1 MVVRLAIVS
10 GHRRRFVN
18 NVRGSGVKVAVDG
31 ELDCSQVV
39 CCLVALFE

>member
-1 MVVRLAIVS
+1 MS

-18 NVRGSGVKVAVDG
+18 NVRGIGVKVGVDG

-39 CCLVALFE
+39 CCLVALIE